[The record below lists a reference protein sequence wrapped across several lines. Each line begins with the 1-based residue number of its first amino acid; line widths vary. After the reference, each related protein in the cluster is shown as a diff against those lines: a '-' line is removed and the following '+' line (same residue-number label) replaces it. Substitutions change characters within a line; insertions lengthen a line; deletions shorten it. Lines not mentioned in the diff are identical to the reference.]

1 MFAYINYMLWVDRIY
16 DIAYVCVFVSTNQAN
31 RDKSY
36 NVLDEK
42 YIICGYWQINCSKRK
57 D

>member
-42 YIICGYWQINCSKRK
+42 YIICGYWQINCSKRN